1 MRILLDT
8 HIYLWAVID
17 DEKLTTKA
25 REIITQANEVFVSSA
40 SIWEISIKQA
50 LGKIEADINLL
61 ATTIKEIGFIELP
74 INSNHAIVLNR
85 LPNIHRDPFDRILIA
100 QAIHEPMHFLTADQ
114 NLKEYS
120 ELIIK
125 V

>member
-17 DEKLTTKA
+17 DEKLTKEA
-25 REIITQANEVFVSSA
+25 RKIITQASEVFISSA

-50 LGKIEADINLL
+50 LGKIEADISLL
-61 ATTIKEIGFIELP
+61 ASTIKEIGFIELP
-74 INSNHAIVLNR
+74 INSNHAVVLND

-100 QAIHEPMHFLTADQ
+100 QAIYEPMHFLTADETF
-114 NLKEYS
+114 KKYS
-120 ELIIK
+120 ELVIK
-125 V
+125 I

>member
-17 DEKLTTKA
+17 DEKLTHKA
-25 REIITQANEVFVSSA
+25 RQIITQADEVFISSA

-50 LGKIEADINLL
+50 LGKIDADINEL
-61 ATTIKEIGFIELP
+61 ASAIKEIGFTELP
-74 INSNHAIVLNR
+74 INSHHAVTLNN

-100 QAIHEPMHFLTADQ
+100 QAMYEPMHFLTADET
-114 NLKEYS
+114 LKAYS

-125 V
+125 I

>member
-17 DEKLTTKA
+17 DEKLTDKARQIITKA
-25 REIITQANEVFVSSA
+25 DEVFVSSA

-50 LGKIEADINLL
+50 LGKIEADIQLL
-61 ATTIKEIGFIELP
+61 ASTIKEIGFTELP
-74 INSNHAIVLNR
+74 INSNHAVALNN
-85 LPNIHRDPFDRILIA
+85 LPAIHRDPFDRILIA
-100 QAIHEPMHFLTADQ
+100 QAIYEPMHFLTADET
-114 NLKEYS
+114 LKEYS

-125 V
+125 I